1 MGPITA
7 VGPCSV
13 KRVVSCRAVLC
24 CRHAFFD
31 DTLHVVQLSN
41 SEHVRRRRRRR
52 RTRMLIHAR
61 APTHAHMHDA
71 QRALFCV

>member
-1 MGPITA
+1 ML
-7 VGPCSV
+7 V
-13 KRVVSCRAVLC
+13 RAANLWGFQEALDHIWPQ

-41 SEHVRRRRRRR
+41 SEHVRRRRR